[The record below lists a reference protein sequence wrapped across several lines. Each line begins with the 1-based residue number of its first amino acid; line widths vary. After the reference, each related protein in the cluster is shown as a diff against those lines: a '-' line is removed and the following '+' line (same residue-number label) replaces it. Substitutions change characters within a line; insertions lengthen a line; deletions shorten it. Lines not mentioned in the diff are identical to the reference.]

1 MNIDRT
7 HWVCAVAFMQEKRIQ
22 YYDSFGADG
31 MEYLRAIMQYIKDEH
46 MDKKKSP
53 LPDEADWKLV
63 PCQSDTPHQLNGYD
77 CGVFTCMFADFVSKD
92 CPLVFGQDHITLCR
106 ERIALSILIGKGL

>member
-1 MNIDRT
+1 M

-22 YYDSFGADG
+22 FYDSMGADG
-31 MEYLRAIMQYIKDEH
+31 TEYIQSIMQYIKDEYK
-46 MDKKKSP
+46 DKNKKP
-53 LPDEADWKLV
+53 LPDEEEWELV
-63 PCQSDTPHQLNGYD
+63 PCQPGTPQQLNGFD

-106 ERIALSILIGKGL
+106 ERIALAILKGTAIM